1 MLSPVGVWMQKSD
14 PVLLRASDVVMAFLL
29 ASNALAFQVGTPS
42 VVHHPVSRATPAVTM
57 AIPWR
62 LAGAVT
68 VAGGAATG
76 VTFAVK
82 TVLKKQAS
90 NEAEINRKAL
100 AGLTADLPSGDLLD
114 KDVEDPFVILGSEH
128 GLNTAGAATE
138 ADRTLALASQAIGR

>member
-1 MLSPVGVWMQKSD
+1 MHPD
-14 PVLLRASDVVMAFLL
+14 PVLRASDVLMAFLL

-90 NEAEINRKAL
+90 NEAEMNRKAL

-128 GLNTAGAATE
+128 GLNTAGAAAATE
-138 ADRTLALASQAIGR
+138 ADPTLALASQAIGR

>member
-1 MLSPVGVWMQKSD
+1 
-14 PVLLRASDVVMAFLL
+14 MAFLL

-90 NEAEINRKAL
+90 NEAEMNRKAL

>member
-1 MLSPVGVWMQKSD
+1 
-14 PVLLRASDVVMAFLL
+14 
-29 ASNALAFQVGTPS
+29 
-42 VVHHPVSRATPAVTM
+42 M